1 VNRRDEPTARCPPTQ
16 EPAQEQGKSHGKI
29 ESEDPDWIAN
39 QGSQQGTEAN
49 AVVGTGQSY
58 GGCARNSTFRAALE
72 AVAAPPD
79 SFQLWR

>member
-1 VNRRDEPTARCPPTQ
+1 
-16 EPAQEQGKSHGKI
+16 
-29 ESEDPDWIAN
+29 
-39 QGSQQGTEAN
+39 
-49 AVVGTGQSY
+49 VVGTGQSY